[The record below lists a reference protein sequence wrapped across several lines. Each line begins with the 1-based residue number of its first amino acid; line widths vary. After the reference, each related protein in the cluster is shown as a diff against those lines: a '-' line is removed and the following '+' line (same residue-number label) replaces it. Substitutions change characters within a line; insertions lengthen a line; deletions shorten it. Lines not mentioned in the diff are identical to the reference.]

1 MEILSKFRAVQSLV
15 FVYMLVIV
23 IDVSGMFPMRTIFC
37 LTCNAT
43 FPKKRREIIP
53 YSGDIVFLKTA

>member
-23 IDVSGMFPMRTIFC
+23 IDISGMFPMRTIFC
-37 LTCNAT
+37 LTCNRNISQ
-43 FPKKRREIIP
+43 KKTGN
-53 YSGDIVFLKTA
+53 YSIFGRHCLP